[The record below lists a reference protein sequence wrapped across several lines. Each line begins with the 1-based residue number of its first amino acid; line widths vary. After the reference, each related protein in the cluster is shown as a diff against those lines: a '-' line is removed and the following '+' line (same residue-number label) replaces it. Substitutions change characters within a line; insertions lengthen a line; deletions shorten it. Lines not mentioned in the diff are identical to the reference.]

1 MLMSE
6 NQQSEYSQPQDSEIG
21 EQTISEFEQ
30 STTHPGRNSTR
41 VKSEEIRYPNADQ
54 LYK

>member
-1 MLMSE
+1 MSE
-6 NQQSEYSQPQDSEIG
+6 NQQSEYSQTQAPEVG

-30 STTHPGRNSTR
+30 PPTHPDRNSTR